1 MRKEW
6 GRAQL
11 LDEIHSDEILL
22 EQFMKLMGVTAHRMA
37 AEIDELASISRGDDK
52 AGPEVLRAEIDA
64 LARWADSLQR
74 RQKAL

>member
-1 MRKEW
+1 M
-6 GRAQL
+6 

-22 EQFMKLMGVTAHRMA
+22 EEFMKLMGVTAHRMA

-64 LARWADSLQR
+64 
-74 RQKAL
+74 